1 MEQPPEPIRRRV
13 YYGECAR
20 RCARR
25 YYEGHGEQVRV
36 RQLINRIN
44 SGHMVKDTTLI
55 KYGLDPNDPD
65 IIPPEQVKRMET

>member
-1 MEQPPEPIRRRV
+1 MEETKKPKI

-25 YYEGHGEQVRV
+25 YYEGNGEQVRV

-44 SGHMVKDTTLI
+44 SGHMVKDTTLLR
-55 KYGLDPNDPD
+55 YGLNPDDPN
-65 IIPPEQVKRMET
+65 IIPPEQVKRMT